1 MSIAADK
8 KTIENTLLVY
18 RQKLDEIPDEVFN
31 TTPPGGG
38 WSYAEVYS
46 HIMQASIGSLVAV
59 QKCSNGT
66 GKTDTRRTGWLARL
80 VLFAGIFPGVRFKAP
95 ASIANMVANISKEDA
110 RNLII
115 KVKKRLDEVV
125 PDVAAAPQF
134 CKIKHPR
141 FGMLNAKQWLRFI
154 GIHLEHHIRQLRRID
169 KKFAKS

>member
-1 MSIAADK
+1 MSIAADE

-18 RQKLDEIPDEVFN
+18 RQKLDEIPDDLFN

-59 QKCSNGT
+59 EKCSNGT
-66 GKTDTRRTGWLARL
+66 GKTHTKRLSWLARL
-80 VLFAGIFPGVRFKAP
+80 ILFTGFFPGLRFKAP
-95 ASIANMVANISKEDA
+95 ASIAGMVADISKEDA

-125 PDVAAAPQF
+125 PDVDAASPY

-141 FGMLNAKQWLRFI
+141 FGMLNATQWLRFI
-154 GIHLEHHIRQLRRID
+154 GIHLKHHIRQLKRID
-169 KKFAKS
+169 KKFR